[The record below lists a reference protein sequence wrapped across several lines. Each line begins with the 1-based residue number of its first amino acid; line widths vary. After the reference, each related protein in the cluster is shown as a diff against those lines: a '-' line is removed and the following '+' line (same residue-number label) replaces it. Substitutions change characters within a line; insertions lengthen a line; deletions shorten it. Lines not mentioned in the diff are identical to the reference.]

1 MKQQSDLFPPLIARH
16 SLKDFQYP
24 KADLSLA
31 CNRREEQEVDVNT
44 MLFNEFITNE
54 LNKKSFYMKE

>member
-1 MKQQSDLFPPLIARH
+1 MKQQSDLFPLLIARH

-24 KADLSLA
+24 KVDLSLA

-54 LNKKSFYMKE
+54 

>member
-1 MKQQSDLFPPLIARH
+1 MKQQSDLFPLLIARQ

-24 KADLSLA
+24 KVDLSLA

-54 LNKKSFYMKE
+54 